1 MCIYIY
7 IYIFISI
14 TCIELRDVYPHTI
27 YYQQQVASA
36 MSLSKASVSVDDG
49 LARMWEADL
58 RIRERMRF
66 NDAKLLVWPKNK
78 QGKEMVG
85 QPSMQALAM
94 NSHIMAL
101 MASWWCPTQS
111 SPKTPSIQVVKS
123 QDGPKF
129 LKWLQQLS
137 KLVLIHVEG

>member
-1 MCIYIY
+1 
-7 IYIFISI
+7 
-14 TCIELRDVYPHTI
+14 
-27 YYQQQVASA
+27 
-36 MSLSKASVSVDDG
+36 MSLSKASVSVDDE

-94 NSHIMAL
+94 NSHIMTL
-101 MASWWCPTQS
+101 MASWWCPTQTT
-111 SPKTPSIQVVKS
+111 PKTPSIQVVKA
-123 QDGPKF
+123 QDGPIQF
-129 LKWLQQLS
+129 PKWLHKFTQSNFPNGYINLPNRISQM
-137 KLVLIHVEG
+137 VT